1 MNLYTTWFGYTGYDG
16 IWTWTICMQLR
27 QSLTLQGQVCLN
39 VWAWFVRNVPSVWY
53 SVLWKKYLSWQY
65 SYSWHIRTVV
75 CVHEVVYRRT
85 SSQAVA
91 QEPYTQVH
99 LETILQNTQ
108 TKNSL
113 IIISKNIALL
123 SVSRLYN
130 VSRNSETVHVAI
142 LPLVTCLAQVWHVNT
157 VKVKTESN
165 YVKEIDR
172 KKYLRKKERKI
183 EWRC

>member
-1 MNLYTTWFGYTGYDG
+1 M
-16 IWTWTICMQLR
+16 
-27 QSLTLQGQVCLN
+27 
-39 VWAWFVRNVPSVWY
+39 
-53 SVLWKKYLSWQY
+53 
-65 SYSWHIRTVV
+65 
-75 CVHEVVYRRT
+75 CVHEVVYRGT

-142 LPLVTCLAQVWHVNT
+142 LPLVTCLAQV
-157 VKVKTESN
+157 
-165 YVKEIDR
+165 
-172 KKYLRKKERKI
+172 
-183 EWRC
+183 